1 MKTICILLLTI
12 IGCAPI
18 AGCRVIWTDDIFA
31 ASLFSDLVAEEG
43 KIKAD
48 PNGLTV
54 EVGGYKSESQS
65 IAVEVDPVTR
75 ALRLK
80 TD

>member
-1 MKTICILLLTI
+1 M
-12 IGCAPI
+12 
-18 AGCRVIWTDDIFA
+18 FA
-31 ASLFSDLVAEEG
+31 CSLFSEIVASNG

-48 PNGLTV
+48 PNGLSI

-65 IAVEVDPVTR
+65 IAVEVDPITR